1 MRVPMLD
8 LKPQLEQL
16 GSELKKAVGEVIDS
30 TVYILGPEV
39 ERFEE
44 EVAEYVG
51 VKHAIGVS
59 SGTDA
64 LLVSLMALKVGPGDL
79 VITTTYSFFA
89 TAGAITRLNATPV
102 FLDIDPDTY
111 NICPQAVDD
120 WFESNPSLRHN
131 VKAII
136 PVHLYGQCADLD
148 PIIEV
153 ATRHGVAVVED
164 AAQAIGAGYP
174 AAGGLRKAGSFGL
187 MGCFSFFPSKNLGAL
202 GDGGLVVTN
211 DDGVAETLFK
221 LRNHGATPKYYHGL
235 VGGNFRLDPIQAV
248 ALRVKLTYLEQWHQK
263 RRAVAEHYDA
273 SLAQLPI
280 KEPVLAYDR
289 SCHIYNQYVVA
300 VPERRDELAVFLAQA
315 GISTAIYY
323 PVPFHRQ
330 ECFKDLALDPS
341 DFPHSEYASR
351 HTIALPTYP
360 ELTPDM
366 QDYVIEK
373 IRQFYSSEIERG

>member
-1 MRVPMLD
+1 M
-8 LKPQLEQL
+8 
-16 GSELKKAVGEVIDS
+16 
-30 TVYILGPEV
+30 
-39 ERFEE
+39 
-44 EVAEYVG
+44 
-51 VKHAIGVS
+51 KHAIGVS

-102 FLDIDPDTY
+102 FLDINPDTY

-174 AAGGLRKAGSFGL
+174 AAGGLRKAGLLDSWAAFRSFLPRILGL
-187 MGCFSFFPSKNLGAL
+187 WETEVWWSPTTM
-202 GDGGLVVTN
+202 VW
-211 DDGVAETLFK
+211 AETLFK

-235 VGGNFRLDPIQAV
+235 VGGNFSSRPNSGGGAQGQNSPTWSSGTKSAV
-248 ALRVKLTYLEQWHQK
+248 QLLSTTMPAWL
-263 RRAVAEHYDA
+263 
-273 SLAQLPI
+273 SLPI

-373 IRQFYSSEIERG
+373 IRRFYSSEIERG

>member
-16 GSELKKAVGEVIDS
+16 GPELKEAVGEVIDS

-39 ERFEE
+39 QRFEE
-44 EVAEYVG
+44 EVAEYLG

-64 LLVSLMALKVGPGDL
+64 LLVSLMALNVGPGDL
-79 VITTTYSFFA
+79 VLTTTYSFFA

-102 FLDIDPDTY
+102 LVDIDPDTY
-111 NICPQAVDD
+111 NICPAAVDR
-120 WFESNPSLRHN
+120 WFESNPSLRRN
-131 VKAII
+131 AKAII

-148 PIIEV
+148 PILEV
-153 ATRHGVAVVED
+153 AGRHRVAVVED
-164 AAQAIGAGYP
+164 AAQAIGAAYP
-174 AAGGLRKAGSFGL
+174 AASGLHKAGSFGL
-187 MGCFSFFPSKNLGAL
+187 MGCFSFFPAKNLGAL
-202 GDGGLVVTN
+202 GDGGLVITN
-211 DDGVAETLFK
+211 DDGVAEILLK
-221 LRNHGATPKYYHGL
+221 LRNHGAAPKYYHGL

-248 ALRVKLTYLEQWHQK
+248 ALRVKLPYLEQWNQK
-263 RRAVAEHYDA
+263 RRAVAEYYDA
-273 SLAQLPI
+273 SLAELSI
-280 KEPVLAYDR
+280 KAPVLAYDR

-300 VPERRDELAVFLAQA
+300 VPERRDELASFLAEA

-351 HTIALPTYP
+351 HTIAIPIYP
-360 ELTPDM
+360 ELTPAM

-373 IRQFYSSEIERG
+373 IRRFYSSEFDKS

>member
-8 LKPQLEQL
+8 LKPQLDQL
-16 GSELKKAVGEVIDS
+16 GPELKEAVGEVIDS
-30 TVYILGPEV
+30 TVYILGPQV
-39 ERFEE
+39 QRFEE
-44 EVAEYVG
+44 EIAEYLG

-64 LLVSLMALKVGPGDL
+64 LLVSLMALNVGPGDL
-79 VITTTYSFFA
+79 VLTTTYSFFA

-102 FLDIDPDTY
+102 LLDIDPDTY
-111 NICPQAVDD
+111 NICPEAIAH
-120 WFESNPSLRHN
+120 WFESNPSLGRN

-148 PIIEV
+148 AILEV
-153 ATRHGVAVVED
+153 AKRHGVAVVED

-174 AAGGLRKAGSFGL
+174 AASGLRKAGSFGL

-202 GDGGLVVTN
+202 GDGGLVVTS
-211 DDGVAETLFK
+211 DDGLAETLLK
-221 LRNHGATPKYYHGL
+221 LRNHGARPKYYHGL

-248 ALRVKLTYLEQWHQK
+248 ALRVKLRYLEQWHQK
-263 RRAVAEHYDA
+263 RRKVAEYYDA
-273 SLAQLPI
+273 RLTDLPI
-280 KEPVLAYDR
+280 KRPVLAYDR
-289 SCHIYNQYVVA
+289 NCHIYNQYVVA
-300 VPERRDELAVFLAQA
+300 VPERRDELALFLAEA

-330 ECFKDLALDPS
+330 ECFKDLALDPN

-351 HTIALPTYP
+351 HTIAIPIYP

-373 IRQFYSSEIERG
+373 MRQFYSSEVERG